1 MISFGTLHSTFVA
14 DTEVSHIKLRVRF
27 QNLFLTAHNSL
38 ILGRAVVV
46 LSRNIEVV
54 GDKLKIILTKI
65 LIDNNWG
72 GFPGP

>member
-38 ILGRAVVV
+38 ILGRVV